1 MSTDSQKN
9 PRALAWGEVKLLPN
23 WRDILRRAW
32 SLRLM
37 ACAGLLSGFEVAL
50 PFFNDLMPRG
60 LFAMLSM
67 LVVGGAFIARL
78 VAQKGIK

>member
-1 MSTDSQKN
+1 
-9 PRALAWGEVKLLPN
+9 
-23 WRDILRRAW
+23 
-32 SLRLM
+32 M

-60 LFAMLSM
+60 VFALLSM

-78 VAQKGIK
+78 VAQKGLNK

>member
-1 MSTDSQKN
+1 M
-9 PRALAWGEVKLLPN
+9 KLLPN

-37 ACAGLLSGFEVAL
+37 AFAGLLSGVEVAL

-60 LFAMLSM
+60 VFALLSA
-67 LVVGGAFIARL
+67 VTVCAAFIARL
-78 VAQKGIK
+78 VAQKDIK

>member
-1 MSTDSQKN
+1 M
-9 PRALAWGEVKLLPN
+9 KLLPN

-37 ACAGLLSGFEVAL
+37 AFAGLLSGIEVAL

-60 LFAMLSM
+60 VFALLSA
-67 LVVGGAFIARL
+67 VTVCGAFIARL
-78 VAQKGIK
+78 VAQKDIK

>member
-1 MSTDSQKN
+1 M
-9 PRALAWGEVKLLPN
+9 KLLPN

-37 ACAGLLSGFEVAL
+37 AFAGLLSGVEVAL

-60 LFAMLSM
+60 VFALLSA
-67 LVVGGAFIARL
+67 VTVCGAFIARL
-78 VAQKGIK
+78 VAQKDIK

>member
-1 MSTDSQKN
+1 M
-9 PRALAWGEVKLLPN
+9 KLLPN

-37 ACAGLLSGFEVAL
+37 AFAGLLSGVEVAL

-60 LFAMLSM
+60 LFALLSA
-67 LVVGGAFIARL
+67 VTVCGAFIARL
-78 VAQKGIK
+78 IAQKDIK